1 MSWIHDRKKILK
13 NNKKENIL
21 DIKYKDWVFS
31 YSCSFDIYKEKIL
44 SEGKLKMIFLSLYID
59 ISYVV
64 VFKLYKSLNSQ
75 NSNYL
80 R

>member
-21 DIKYKDWVFS
+21 DIKYKNWVFS